1 MNSTKLQSWQNSII
15 TILPLVLLFLISIN
29 SIQAQN
35 SNRECHIKGSIMLDS
50 IWEPT
55 IYLSHISTFNKMHT
69 MSKNMIVSKST
80 IDTLGQFS
88 FTIDYLPKE
97 DQLYRLHISKKDAPE
112 ASLIIGGKEENHFF
126 IIANNTSKITITNRD
141 STLNTISIKGSKQN
155 QYLKEINGIVN
166 FIDSTSFNDT
176 PIKSEFIT
184 EALNEKLKRIADTS
198 NCPLIALYAL
208 NKSKF
213 DINTPNNKQFHKLF
227 LKKWENENSTYFK
240 DFRQQFPLKTN
251 SNIITYIL
259 LGILFFSFGVAF
271 NHLYN
276 SRFKKKGNKLKLLSI
291 QERKIFTLLKEGKS
305 NKDISEACNIG
316 ISTVKSHVSSIYNKL
331 DIKSRK
337 EVLDI
342 DL

>member
-1 MNSTKLQSWQNSII
+1 MNPTKLQHWQNSYRA
-15 TILPLVLLFLISIN
+15 ILPIVLLFLISVN
-29 SIQAQN
+29 SVKAQDTN
-35 SNRECHIKGSIMLDS
+35 KEHLIKGTIILDS

-55 IYLSHISTFNKMHT
+55 MYLSHISTFNKMHT
-69 MSKNMIVSKST
+69 ISKSMIVSKSPL
-80 IDTLGQFS
+80 DSLGQFA
-88 FTIDYLPKE
+88 FKIDYLPKE
-97 DQLYRLHISKKDAPE
+97 DQLYRLHISKKNAPE

-126 IIANNTSKITITNRD
+126 IIANHESEITITNSD
-141 STLNTISIKGSKQN
+141 STLNTISIVGSKQN
-155 QYLKEINGIVN
+155 QYLKEIDDIVS

-198 NCPLIALYAL
+198 NYPLIALYAL

-213 DINTPNNKQFHKLF
+213 DINTPNNKQFHELF
-227 LKKWENENSTYFK
+227 LKKWKNENSTYFK
-240 DFRQQFPLKTN
+240 DFRQQFPLKKE
-251 SNIITYIL
+251 SNTITYIL
-259 LGILFFSFGVAF
+259 LGILFFGFGVAF
-271 NHLYN
+271 NHVYN
-276 SRFKKKGNKLKLLSI
+276 SKKKSNKLKLLSI

-316 ISTVKSHVSSIYNKL
+316 VSTVKSHVSSIYNKL